1 MNCAGVM
8 PTGRLPLQPSV
19 AMALSF
25 PRLPLR
31 LLPQLHPLLRLHPL
45 LPQPQVQ
52 QPLHPLLHQHL
63 FLHHPQPPR

>member
-25 PRLPLR
+25 PRLPMR
-31 LLPQLHPLLRLHPL
+31 LLPQLLLRQ
-45 LPQPQVQ
+45 PQPQPQLQ
-52 QPLHPLLHQHL
+52 QPLHPLLHQHQHL
-63 FLHHPQPPR
+63 FLHHPQLPR

>member
-25 PRLPLR
+25 PRLPMR
-31 LLPQLHPLLRLHPL
+31 LLPQLHPLLRLHQ
-45 LPQPQVQ
+45 PQPQLQ
-52 QPLHPLLHQHL
+52 QPLLLLLHQHL